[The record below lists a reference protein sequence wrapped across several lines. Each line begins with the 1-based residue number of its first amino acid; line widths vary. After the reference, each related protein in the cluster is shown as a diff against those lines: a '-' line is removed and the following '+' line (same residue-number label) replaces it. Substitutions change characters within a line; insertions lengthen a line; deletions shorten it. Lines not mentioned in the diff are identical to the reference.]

1 MRTVRR
7 QLRRGDSCFRA
18 LVLMIVSVCAATM
31 GAWVWGSGALLFKK
45 RLVIEMSHHQL
56 SLNGPGASDGV
67 QTPPASAVQSREAI
81 VTTSN
86 KVCPPCPD
94 AKPPPPSVLPMA
106 SDPKGMNCSVNGDY
120 LIGCRKDGDEVFMP
134 ASFVKKF
141 FDKGVYEF
149 RYSYGSVH
157 PPTPVYEPGG
167 AFLNFYRYFVEVRG
181 MLLCTTASEGV
192 PLAIQ
197 WDPAGY
203 FYPITV
209 AQFGLAHH
217 AKGIVN
223 GNPEPKVL
231 SSGDLGPAGWKLPQ
245 DGSGSI
251 KVVEEQVKGVT
262 RKVLAFN
269 APESMTG
276 EGPTFVINSEE
287 LALCVSIKMTSP
299 GGGLTIKVKTK
310 KFPVAYLHFTHED
323 TYMRVD
329 GAHITLGMKQKN
341 FGKWMRLTRDLDVDI
356 IKGFNSAKDHL
367 KQTIEVLEVTLHGR
381 GFIDNMTVAA
391 TAHNENLMHAADW
404 LVENQDQ
411 KGGWPT
417 SSALDN
423 FEMQLPPGWYS
434 AMGQGQGMSAL
445 VRAYNLTGD
454 RKYLESAEKALYLYT
469 VSKIPIGILHL
480 KLGSEEGGVRARFL
494 GQLDWYEE
502 YPTVPT
508 SSFVLNGFI
517 FSMMG
522 LYDVMKTSEGE
533 PQRLAEK
540 LWDSGMR
547 SLKFMLGMYDTGAG
561 TLYDLRHVINHEP
574 PNRARWDYHVTHI
587 ALIHEMAIVDGD
599 PIFWEA
605 WARWKGYLKGIRSHH
620 N

>member
-1 MRTVRR
+1 MRMLRR

-18 LVLMIVSVCAATM
+18 LVLVITSLCVASM

-45 RLVIEMSHHQL
+45 RLVSEMSHHQL
-56 SLNGPGASDGV
+56 SMNGGNVHTQNQKALDQVS
-67 QTPPASAVQSREAI
+67 
-81 VTTSN
+81 TSKALTFTSG
-86 KVCPPCPD
+86 KVCPPCP
-94 AKPPPPSVLPMA
+94 AVKPPPPSVLPMA
-106 SDPKGMNCSVNGDY
+106 SDPKGINCSVNGEY
-120 LIGCRKDGDEVFMP
+120 LIGCRKDENEVYMP
-134 ASFVKKF
+134 ASFVKKY
-141 FDKGVYEF
+141 FDVYGDIKKGVYDF

-157 PPTPVYEPGG
+157 PPTDVYEPGG

-197 WDPAGY
+197 WDPKGY

-217 AKGIVN
+217 AKGIIH
-223 GNPEPKVL
+223 GNPEPKKL
-231 SSGDLGPAGWKLPQ
+231 SSGDLGPTGWKIAQ
-245 DGSGSI
+245 DGSASI
-251 KVVEEQVKGVT
+251 KVVEDQVKGLT

-269 APESMTG
+269 APESMTS
-276 EGPTFVINSEE
+276 ESLTFPINSEE
-287 LALCVSIKMTSP
+287 LALCVSVKMTGP
-299 GGGLTIKVKTK
+299 VGGLTIRVKTRK
-310 KFPVAYLHFTHED
+310 YPVAYVHFTHED
-323 TYMRVD
+323 VWMKVA
-329 GAHITLGMKQKN
+329 GEHITLGMKQKN
-341 FGKWMRLTRDLDVDI
+341 FGKWMRLTRDLDVDT
-356 IKGFNSAKDHL
+356 IKAFNDAKDHT
-367 KQTIEVLEVTLHGR
+367 KQALEIIDVTLHGR
-381 GFIDNMTVAA
+381 GLVDNLTVAA

-404 LVENQDQ
+404 LVENQDE
-411 KGGWPT
+411 KGGWAT

-434 AMGQGQGMSAL
+434 AMGQGQGMSTL
-445 VRAYNLTGD
+445 VRAFNLTGD
-454 RKYLESAEKALYLYT
+454 RKYLETAEKALHLYT
-469 VSKIPIGILHL
+469 
-480 KLGSEEGGVRARFL
+480 LGSEEGGVRARFL

-522 LYDVMKTSEGE
+522 LYDVMKTSQGAA
-533 PQRLAEK
+533 QVLAQK
-540 LWDSGMR
+540 LWDSGMK